1 MFNLAANLPARVGY
15 DLGTVKSMRNGT
27 GRLCMDCSPIRDWV
41 TRCRF
46 VVCMPRDKVMEA
58 GVKSLA
64 SAFATDE
71 PLHAMDAFW
80 ARRRQA

>member
-1 MFNLAANLPARVGY
+1 
-15 DLGTVKSMRNGT
+15 
-27 GRLCMDCSPIRDWV
+27 
-41 TRCRF
+41 
-46 VVCMPRDKVMEA
+46 MPRDKVMEA

-80 ARRRQA
+80 ARRRYELAIFPSGDFFGTPEEGFDVGAVYLQG